1 MSSVIAKRLVKK
13 KSPLFRRDYPLIVDP
28 PVLYVGRG
36 VNLRSSRLKDPD
48 YRERGAY
55 LYLEN
60 RNSHLLVFGRTRWGK
75 TRFIERAVV
84 DDIEVGNSVFV
95 IDPKGDYDL
104 LEAIVDAVERTGRH
118 EDFMFFS
125 VVHPEISVKVNPFSD
140 MPPDRIGDML
150 KALAPTGKEGEFF
163 ASVAF
168 KLGKAVASGL
178 YAIGRKKI
186 RIIDILEHLNLDRIQ
201 DLYDKVD
208 QQGEGQEREDALLSL
223 KDLVSKDPNYWSKIS
238 TTAEVLLDQLSTGT
252 IGELFGRVKENPIRE
267 RVLDEKKPIVFYA
280 FLGRLVVGEEIASAV
295 ARLLST
301 TLIGIYGQM
310 YADNDYFDRMFVEY
324 IDEAKQVFHR
334 GIEQKFNIAGG
345 LNVSICA
352 FTQSKGDL
360 EEKLGKD
367 LAKVIMDNTNWIL
380 FSVLDPDTAEQF
392 SRASGVRRVYE
403 PIWEEGDGRFPK
415 LSLVPKDRPLIER
428 SEFMRLRKGCFHAF
442 LDGSWY
448 RGYSDLLKDRR
459 AIWIKPLPYPVKEL
473 IKKGKLSR
481 EEALHLRT
489 GREEVVAG
497 FVDLVVDLRTYPYYE
512 RYVVGDR
519 QKKAEREEAV
529 VAGGKKEAPQPLPDL
544 KVEEDVKPSPGEK
557 EIASREEGFTVFQH
571 TKEEEKEEVDLSIF
585 ANPVDRKV
593 VETLLEKYEEIREE
607 EINRVVRG
615 GGMRILKRGDTL
627 YISTHL
633 ARFFGLD
640 RATLLKHKKLVI
652 ARFTYKMEKDG
663 KEWEQRGNAR
673 CFTVRHK
680 GLLDFIPDYPYE
692 VKIG

>member
-1 MSSVIAKRLVKK
+1 MKESE
-13 KSPLFRRDYPLIVDP
+13 
-28 PVLYVGRG
+28 
-36 VNLRSSRLKDPD
+36 
-48 YRERGAY
+48 YREKGAY
-55 LYLEN
+55 IYLEN

-104 LEAIVDAVERTGRH
+104 LEAIIDAVERTGRR

-125 VVHPEISVKVNPFSD
+125 VVNPEVSVKVNPFAD

-163 ASVAF
+163 SSVAF

-178 YAIGRKKI
+178 YAIGRKRI

-208 QQGEGQEREDALLSL
+208 QQGKGQEREDALLSL

-252 IGELFGRVKENPIRE
+252 IGELFGRVRFNPIRE
-267 RVLDEKKPIVFYA
+267 RVLVERKPIIFYA
-280 FLGRLVVGEEIASAV
+280 FLGRLVIGEEIASAV

-301 TLIGIYGQM
+301 TMIGIYGHM
-310 YADNDYFDRMFVEY
+310 YANNDYFDRMFVEY

-367 LAKVIMDNTNWIL
+367 LAKVIMDNTNWLL

-392 SRASGVRRVYE
+392 SRASGVKRVYE
-403 PIWEEGDGRFPK
+403 PIWEEGDGKLPK

-428 SEFMRLRKGCFHAF
+428 SEFMRLRKGCFHGF

-459 AIWIKPLPYPVKEL
+459 SIWIKPLPYPVKEL
-473 IKKGKLSR
+473 IKKGKMER
-481 EEALHLRT
+481 EDAIKLRS
-489 GREEVVAG
+489 GGEEEISKY
-497 FVDLVVDLRTYPYYE
+497 VDAVVDLTEYPYYE
-512 RYVVGDR
+512 TYILKE
-519 QKKAEREEAV
+519 QKDTTKSQPSRVEEKREE
-529 VAGGKKEAPQPLPDL
+529 VAIQEI
-544 KVEEDVKPSPGEK
+544 PSESP
-557 EIASREEGFTVFQH
+557 ASQ
-571 TKEEEKEEVDLSIF
+571 EEKEEVSEGGQEEVGENRIEIDTASIS
-585 ANPVDRKV
+585 NPVDKRV
-593 VETLLEKYEEIREE
+593 IEKIASEYEKIKDT
-607 EINRVVRG
+607 EINKVVRG
-615 GGMRILKRGDTL
+615 GGIRILKKGDKL
-627 YISTHL
+627 YISSHL
-633 ARFFGLD
+633 ARFFDLTRKD
-640 RATLLKHKKLVI
+640 ILQHKKLLL
-652 ARFTYKMEKDG
+652 AKFTYKMEKNG
-663 KEWEQRGNAR
+663 REWEQKGSTR
-673 CFTVRHK
+673 CFVVRHQ
-680 GLLDFIPDYPYE
+680 GLLDFIPDYPYQISVE
-692 VKIG
+692 DIR

>member
-1 MSSVIAKRLVKK
+1 MLGVKEKKYIRKRD
-13 KSPLFRRDYPLIVDP
+13 PLFERDYPLIVDP
-28 PVLYVGRG
+28 PLLYIGRG
-36 VNLRSSRLKDPD
+36 VNLRSSRMKEAE

-55 LYLEN
+55 IYLEN

-84 DDIEVGNSVFV
+84 DDIEVGNSVFI
-95 IDPKGDYDL
+95 IDPKGDYEL
-104 LEAIVDAVERTGRH
+104 LEAIIDAVERTGRQD
-118 EDFMFFS
+118 DFMFFS
-125 VVHPEISVKVNPFSD
+125 AVRPDISVKINPFSD

-150 KALAPTGKEGEFF
+150 KALAPTGSEGEFF

-186 RIIDILEHLNLDRIQ
+186 RIIDILEHLNIDRIQ
-201 DLYDKVD
+201 DLYDKVN
-208 QQGEGQEREDALLSL
+208 QQGRGQEREDALLSL

-252 IGELFGRVKENPIRE
+252 IGELFGRVKDNPIRE
-267 RVLDEKKPIVFYA
+267 RVLDERKPIIFYA
-280 FLGRLVVGEEIASAV
+280 FLARLVIGEDIASAV

-310 YADNDYFDRMFVEY
+310 YATNDYFDRMFVEY

-360 EEKLGKD
+360 EEKLGPD

-380 FSVLDPDTAEQF
+380 FSVLDPDTAEKF
-392 SRASGVRRVYE
+392 SRASGTKRVYE
-403 PIWEEGDGRFPK
+403 PIWDEGDGRFPK

-459 AIWIKPLPYPVKEL
+459 AIWIKPIPYPVKEL
-473 IKKGKLSR
+473 VKKGRISR
-481 EEALHLRT
+481 EEAIKLRE
-489 GREEVVAG
+489 GDQVAEY
-497 FVDLVVDLRTYPYYE
+497 VDLVVDIREYPYYMK
-512 RYVVGDR
+512 YVEG
-519 QKKAEREEAV
+519 QQST
-529 VAGGKKEAPQPLPDL
+529 KKEV
-544 KVEEDVKPSPGEK
+544 VEERRK
-557 EIASREEGFTVFQH
+557 ETGVQNEVPVVTESAQELSEETP
-571 TKEEEKEEVDLSIF
+571 EEETYTRSSAGQIYEETVGEETTTLDTVTIP
-585 ANPVDRKV
+585 NPVDRKV
-593 VETLLEKYEEIREE
+593 IEKLVQEYEDLKDK
-607 EINRVVRG
+607 EINKVVRG
-615 GGMRILKRGDTL
+615 GGIRILKRGDTL
-627 YISTHL
+627 YISTNL
-633 ARFFGLD
+633 ARFFGITRD
-640 RATLLKHKKLVI
+640 ELLKHKKLQL
-652 ARFTYKMEKDG
+652 AKFTYKMEKNG

-673 CFTVRHK
+673 CFTVRHY
-680 GLLDFIPDYPYE
+680 GLLDHVPDYPYE
-692 VKIG
+692 IEISS